1 MNRDDEY
8 IRRVLSGESNAF
20 RYLIELYKDMAF
32 NIAVSIVKDD
42 QFAEEVVQDS
52 FLKAF
57 NGLKSFQNK
66 SKFKSWFYR
75 IVVNESF
82 QRFKK
87 LKRDQSMLEYKT
99 VNDQDAGGEQEK
111 LENQT
116 EQISRLLRLL
126 PANESLAL
134 NLFYLEENSLKDISD
149 ITGWTLANVKV
160 ILHRARKNVRSQ
172 FNKQKNNA

>member
-1 MNRDDEY
+1 
-8 IRRVLSGESNAF
+8 
-20 RYLIELYKDMAF
+20 MAF

>member
-20 RYLIELYKDMAF
+20 RFLIEMYKDMAF

-87 LKRDQSMLEYKT
+87 PL
-99 VNDQDAGGEQEK
+99 
-111 LENQT
+111 
-116 EQISRLLRLL
+116 I
-126 PANESLAL
+126 LA
-134 NLFYLEENSLKDISD
+134 KG
-149 ITGWTLANVKV
+149 TMTLAKSMESPTKANIK
-160 ILHRARKNVRSQ
+160 I
-172 FNKQKNNA
+172 